1 MAPVFYDNCY
11 PGQGAKKEEIYTYIS
26 HPQAAFKTRGTEQA
40 CSLKSQNNKGFIS
53 LNRENSKGKER
64 KN

>member
-1 MAPVFYDNCY
+1 MTIVIPV
-11 PGQGAKKEEIYTYIS
+11 KVRRRKRYTYIS
-26 HPQAAFKTRGTEQA
+26 HPQAAFKTRGTEHA

-53 LNRENSKGKER
+53 LNRESSKGKER